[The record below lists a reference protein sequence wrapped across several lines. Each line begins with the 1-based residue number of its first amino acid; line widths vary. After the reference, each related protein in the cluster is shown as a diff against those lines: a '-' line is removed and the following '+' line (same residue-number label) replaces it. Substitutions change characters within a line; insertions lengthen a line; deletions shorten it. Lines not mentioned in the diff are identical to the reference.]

1 MEVAMKSSR
10 VSLRLFAAGFLF
22 AAVGGVHPAA
32 AADMFQTLV
41 AAWNAHDT
49 DKIAAMFTS
58 DALYED
64 VTLGMKSRGSEEIRR
79 FAKFTFD
86 AVPDIKIELTSSFSA
101 GGHGYSEWVLSG
113 TDVGIFKT
121 NKKFVVRG
129 ASINDIVGDRFARN
143 LDYYD
148 LSTVMK
154 QVGLLPSH
162 PEQGDPP
169 AR

>member
-1 MEVAMKSSR
+1 MRYSMLLVR
-10 VSLRLFAAGFLF
+10 FFAAGIFL
-22 AAVGGVHPAA
+22 ASIGGAHRAA
-32 AADMFQTLV
+32 ASDMFQDLI
-41 AAWNAHDT
+41 AAWNAHDP
-49 DKIAAMFTS
+49 DKVAAMFTD

-64 VTLGMKSRGSEEIRR
+64 VTLGMKSRGTEEIRK

-86 AVPDIKIELTSSFSA
+86 AVPDINIELTSSFSA

-121 NKKFVVRG
+121 NKTFLFRG
-129 ASINDIVGDRFARN
+129 ASINDIAGDKFARN

-154 QVGLLPSH
+154 QVGLLPSQ
-162 PEQGDPP
+162 PTQSTPP
-169 AR
+169 TH